1 MTQNDV
7 KAIMAKSSKKGTL
20 AGLKH
25 TDLTAVLSSMR
36 AQISQAVP
44 AGITPDRII
53 QMAANLVAKNP
64 KIGECSAASVI
75 GAVME
80 AAVLGFRPVSGLG
93 QCYFVPYGGHVQF
106 QIGYRG
112 WIELARRSGQIKML
126 YAKTVHEGDEFIQE
140 YGLSPKLVH
149 KPGVK
154 RGKMT
159 HVYAVAHLNGG
170 GEVFEVLTYEDV
182 ERLRVRNASQRG
194 NPSGAWASDYEE
206 MAKAK
211 AVKRL
216 AKYLPLSDEM
226 LHAGVADD
234 AFIPDTALSNNN
246 SGIDPEELTYEIEI
260 EPETEK
266 EQAQ

>member
-1 MTQNDV
+1 
-7 KAIMAKSSKKGTL
+7 
-20 AGLKH
+20 
-25 TDLTAVLSSMR
+25 
-36 AQISQAVP
+36 
-44 AGITPDRII
+44 
-53 QMAANLVAKNP
+53 
-64 KIGECSAASVI
+64 
-75 GAVME
+75 
-80 AAVLGFRPVSGLG
+80 
-93 QCYFVPYGGHVQF
+93 
-106 QIGYRG
+106 
-112 WIELARRSGQIKML
+112 L

-149 KPGVK
+149 KPGAK
-154 RGKMT
+154 QGKMIA
-159 HVYAVAHLNGG
+159 VYAVAHLNGG

-234 AFIPDTALSNNN
+234 AFIPDSALSNNN
-246 SGIDPEELTYEIEI
+246 SGIDAEELTYEIEI

-266 EQAQ
+266 EQGQ